1 MWRRVRHTGTV
12 FGRFAP
18 SPSGRL
24 HLGNLRTAL
33 AAWLLAGLSGRG
45 FLVRIEDLD
54 PVTSSSAIAAAQ
66 LDDLRALGIGFEPD
80 VMFQSERMEHYTA
93 ALEQLRDR
101 GLVYPCF
108 CSRREIAEAAN
119 APHDPVPTALSDPM
133 AHSGTDA
140 VLDLVVE
147 RPYPG
152 TCRDLDASEAKR
164 RLASGARAALRLRAE
179 AVALQ
184 VNDDVVG
191 PVRAFVD
198 DMVLQRADGVIA
210 YHLAVVVDD
219 AAQQITQVVR
229 GDDLLA
235 STPRQV
241 YLQRLLGYPTPQY
254 VHLPLV
260 IDPDGRRLAKRD
272 GAVTL
277 EGLAA
282 EGIDGI
288 AVLRGLGASL
298 GIAGASRIDSADGL
312 LEAAGAAGFG
322 LGDVARTPILT
333 DDLLAMIRAS
343 E

>member
-80 VMFQSERMEHYTA
+80 VMFQSERMEHYAA

-108 CSRREIAEAAN
+108 CSRREIAEAAH
-119 APHDPVPTALSDPM
+119 APHDPVPVALADPV
-133 AHSGTDA
+133 ADADA

-152 TCRDLDASEAKR
+152 TCRDLDASQVQD
-164 RLASGARAALRLRAE
+164 RLASGSRAAWRLRAE

-191 PVRAFVD
+191 SIRAFVD

-219 AAQQITQVVR
+219 AAQQVTQVVR

-260 IDPDGRRLAKRD
+260 VDPDGRRLAKRD

-277 EGLAA
+277 EGLAT
-282 EGIDGI
+282 EGVGAL

-298 GIAGASRIDSADGL
+298 GIAGARRIDSAEGL
-312 LEAAGAAGFG
+312 LEAAAAAGFG
-322 LGDVARTPILT
+322 LGDLARAPIGTEDLVAL
-333 DDLLAMIRAS
+333 IRAGG
-343 E
+343 

>member
-1 MWRRVRHTGTV
+1 MWRRVRHTGKV

-33 AAWLLAGLSGRG
+33 AAWLLAGLSGRR

-54 PVTSSSAIAAAQ
+54 PVSSSSSIASDQ
-66 LDDLRALGIGFEPD
+66 LDDLRTLGIDFEPD
-80 VMFQSERMEHYTA
+80 VVFQSGRVERYTA
-93 ALEQLRDR
+93 VLEHLRDR

-108 CSRREIAEAAN
+108 CSRREIAEAAH
-119 APHDPVPTALSDPM
+119 APHDPVPAALADPV
-133 AHSGTDA
+133 ADTDA

-152 TCRDLDASEAKR
+152 TCRGLDASQVQD
-164 RLASGARAALRLRAE
+164 RLVSGARAAWRLRAE

-191 PVRAFVD
+191 SIRAFVD

-277 EGLAA
+277 EGLAT
-282 EGIDGI
+282 EGVGAL

-298 GIAGASRIDSADGL
+298 GIAGTRRVDSAEGL
-312 LEAAGAAGFG
+312 LEAAAAAGFG
-322 LGDVARTPILT
+322 LGDLVRAPIVTEDLVAL
-333 DDLLAMIRAS
+333 IRAS
-343 E
+343 G